1 MPTSRAPREDMIAR
15 PGPIESAIIITETIA
30 AVVLERSETSVA
42 LRSRETIARADAV
55 EIAVR
60 SEISSILESRDTI
73 APVESLRRKPA
84 LIKRPDVSTRKS
96 LTLRKRIRP
105 HAHPR

>member
-15 PGPIESAIIITETIA
+15 PAAIDSAVIITEPIA
-30 AVVLERSETSVA
+30 AVPLERSEISVVV
-42 LRSRETIARADAV
+42 RSRETIARAGAI

-60 SEISSILESRDTI
+60 SKISIALESRDRI
-73 APVESLRRKPA
+73 AAVESSRRKLAP
-84 LIKRPDVSTRKS
+84 IERPDVSTRKS

-105 HAHPR
+105 RAHAR